1 MSQCVHKSYERSS
14 ANLKIELDLSNYS
27 KKADLKEAT
36 GVDTSNLA
44 AKLHLT
50 VLKTQVDKIDT
61 DKLKNLPAYLSKLSN
76 TVENNVVTE
85 TIYGKLVTKINA
97 RDNKISCTSGLI
109 LNSQYN

>member
-50 VLKTQVDKIDT
+50 VLKT
-61 DKLKNLPAYLSKLSN
+61 
-76 TVENNVVTE
+76 
-85 TIYGKLVTKINA
+85 
-97 RDNKISCTSGLI
+97 
-109 LNSQYN
+109 